1 MTLYFIAFAGG
12 MLTLLSPCILPVL
25 PFVFSR
31 GDRSFAQGSLPLLAG
46 MVVTFTAVA
55 SLGAVA
61 GAWAI
66 NLNQFGRWLALALLA
81 LFAASLIFPDLAAW
95 WGRPLVDAGERLTRT
110 KTQSPWLTSAMLGAA
125 TGLVW
130 SPCAG
135 PILGV
140 ILSSAALAGP
150 SVHTSLLLLSY
161 GAGASVVL
169 WATLRLGSKS
179 LANLIARTVSAHA
192 SRRMLGAAMLASV
205 VTVAAGLDT
214 KVLANVSG
222 KGAVVLETKLLQR
235 AMSAARASERAVGSL
250 ATEPVADTPRASKLP
265 IESTR
270 ASLDGGTHWLNAERQ
285 SLDSLR
291 GKVVLVN
298 FWTYSCINCLRT
310 LPYVKAWSQRYGD
323 RGLVIVGVHAPEFAF
338 ERDATNVQKALQG
351 LDISYPVVQD
361 NQFHIWRAFDNQ
373 SWPALYF
380 IDAQGRI
387 RHHHFGEGDYARS
400 ERVIEELLR
409 ESGAKA
415 AGETTAVQSDT
426 RGVGLAADVESLRS
440 TETYLGYGKA
450 VGLRVATT
458 AVPDKPVSYLP
469 DSLQLNT
476 WSLAGNWTLRS
487 EWVEANQ
494 PGNALAVRFQARD
507 VNLVL
512 GSASTMPVRFRVTL
526 DGQPPG
532 PNHGSD
538 VDEQGNGVVGA
549 SRLYQLIRQSG
560 AVKPRTVEIRFLD
573 PGARGYALTFG

>member
-1 MTLYFIAFAGG
+1 MTLYLIAFAGG

-46 MVVTFTAVA
+46 MALTFTAVA

-61 GAWAI
+61 GAWAAD
-66 NLNQFGRWLALALLA
+66 LNQFGRWLALALLA
-81 LFAASLIFPDLAAW
+81 LFGASLLFPGLAAW
-95 WGRPLVDAGERLTRT
+95 WSRPLVDAGERLTRT
-110 KTQSPWLTSAMLGAA
+110 KTQSPWLASAVLGAA

-161 GAGASVVL
+161 GAGATVVL
-169 WATLRLGSKS
+169 WATSRLGSS
-179 LANLIARTVSAHA
+179 SFARFMARIVSSEA

-205 VTVAAGLDT
+205 VAVAAGLDT
-214 KVLANVSG
+214 KLLANVSG
-222 KGAVVLETKLLQR
+222 KGAVELETELLQH
-235 AMSAARASERAVGSL
+235 AVPAARAPQRAAVSL
-250 ATEPVADTPRASKLP
+250 AAESVADKPRASKLP

-270 ASLDGGTHWLNAERQ
+270 ASLDGGTQWLNAKRP

-310 LPYVKAWSQRYGD
+310 LPYVKAWAQKYGD
-323 RGLVIVGVHAPEFAF
+323 RGLVVVGVHAPEFAF
-338 ERDATNVQKALQG
+338 ERDATNVQKALRD

-361 NQFHIWRAFDNQ
+361 NQFRIWRAFDNQ

-380 IDAQGRI
+380 IDAQGRV
-387 RHHHFGEGDYARS
+387 RHHHFGEGDYASS
-400 ERVIEELLR
+400 ERVIEELLQ
-409 ESGAKA
+409 EGGAKA
-415 AGETTAVQSDT
+415 PGETTAVQADT
-426 RGVGLAADVESLRS
+426 GGVGLAADMESLRS
-440 TETYLGYGKA
+440 AETYLGYEKA
-450 VGLRVATT
+450 AGLRVSTP
-458 AVPDKPVSYLP
+458 AVLDKPASYLP

-494 PGNALAVRFQARD
+494 PGDALAVRFQARD

-512 GSASTMPVRFRVTL
+512 GTASSMPVRFRVTL
-526 DGQPPG
+526 DGHPPG

-538 VDEQGNGVVGA
+538 VDEQGNGVVDA

-573 PGARGYALTFG
+573 SGARGYAFTFG